1 MNVHRRL
8 CLALG
13 LFTLCSQSVHR
24 QLPPPAVQP
33 VESGIQFVTIL
44 GNLAQTDVTGAP
56 YSAIEKSMY
65 SQKQPDG
72 TYQDRTLTV
81 TDIYRDSY
89 GRTRAER
96 SVTSYHFGTS
106 ETHLLSIFITDPL
119 TDSLYRLDPENR
131 TATRRSWK
139 AFIQEASTDAA
150 STSGCFPRT
159 PEPQLPVDTESL
171 GSRTLEGLA
180 VEGTRQTVNVPVDT
194 VGNTHQI
201 DIVIETWI
209 SPELHVA
216 VLRTRNDS
224 ITGRDTTRLTKVD
237 RSEPAPELFR
247 VPSDYDVENE
257 PDGMGSGCSA
267 GQP

>member
-1 MNVHRRL
+1 MNAHRRL
-8 CLALG
+8 CLAFG
-13 LFTLCSQSVHR
+13 LFALCSQAVHT
-24 QLPPPAVQP
+24 QQ
-33 VESGIQFVTIL
+33 SGIRFVTIL
-44 GNLAQTDVTGAP
+44 GNLAQTNVTGAP

-106 ETHLLSIFITDPL
+106 ETHLQSIFITDPL

-150 STSGCFPRT
+150 STGGCFART
-159 PEPQLPVDTESL
+159 PEPQLPAATESL
-171 GSRTLEGLA
+171 GLRTLEGLW
-180 VEGTRQTVNVPVDT
+180 VEGTRQTMTVPVDI
-194 VGNTHQI
+194 VGNTRQI

-209 SPELHVA
+209 SPELQVA

-224 ITGRDTTRLTKVD
+224 STGRNTTRLTQID
-237 RSEPAPELFR
+237 RSEPAPELFQ
-247 VPSDYDVENE
+247 VPSDYDIEKE
-257 PDGMGSGCSA
+257 LDGTGSA
-267 GQP
+267 GCAVASP

>member
-1 MNVHRRL
+1 MNAHHQL
-8 CLALG
+8 CLAFG
-13 LFTLCSQSVHR
+13 LFALCSQAVHA
-24 QLPPPAVQP
+24 QLSPPAIQP
-33 VESGIQFVTIL
+33 VESGIQFVTIF

-56 YSAIEKSMY
+56 YSTIEKPMY
-65 SQKQPDG
+65 SQEQPDG

-81 TDIYRDSY
+81 THMYRDSY

-139 AFIQEASTDAA
+139 AFIQEASADAA
-150 STSGCFPRT
+150 STSGCFART
-159 PEPQLPVDTESL
+159 PEPQLPVITDSL
-171 GSRTLEGLA
+171 GSRTLEGLV
-180 VEGTRQTVNVPVDT
+180 VEGTRQTMTVPADT
-194 VGNTHQI
+194 VGNTRQI
-201 DIVIETWI
+201 DIMIETWI

-224 ITGRDTTRLTKVD
+224 ITGRDTTRLTQID
-237 RSEPAPELFR
+237 RSEPAAELFQ

-257 PDGMGSGCSA
+257 PDATGSGC
-267 GQP
+267 GPVLP